1 MNKVAIKS
9 SKGFYIGDICYVL
22 NKDLYYG
29 VWGAADYKDGK
40 YADPKTG
47 AEFAVAGTA
56 YGDGLYLDNHGNC
69 YLVDAGVIGL
79 VPLELVEEE
88 DYNTDL
94 GHFEEIPGEA
104 TFEAHGGRF
113 TVTLPDDKVILI
125 DTTDDGAEDDD
136 DDYWGDDEA
145 QDDYETMDPEDFL
158 DKYL

>member
-1 MNKVAIKS
+1 M
-9 SKGFYIGDICYVL
+9 
-22 NKDLYYG
+22 
-29 VWGAADYKDGK
+29 
-40 YADPKTG
+40 
-47 AEFAVAGTA
+47 
-56 YGDGLYLDNHGNC
+56 
-69 YLVDAGVIGL
+69 DAGVIGL